1 MLRVDVP
8 VGNQGASAALDADG
22 VTAVEAEVEV
32 VDEAVQVVDAVTHT
46 DRPTNSSPAVV
57 AATAALQTQA
67 PDPTPA
73 VVVTFVDSS
82 QAEPHTQDT
91 SGTLLS
97 SPRESSQSST
107 EI

>member
-1 MLRVDVP
+1 MLIRINVP
-8 VGNQGASAALDADG
+8 EDDQGAAAALDVDG
-22 VTAVEAEVEV
+22 PTSAEAEAEVV
-32 VDEAVQVVDAVTHT
+32 GEAVVDALGHT

-57 AATAALQTQA
+57 GATAEFQTQA

-73 VVVTFVDSS
+73 VVFAFVDSS